1 MKEIHQLRAKAS
13 RMFFVAGVVVGLG
26 GCIGAPVVPPLGIVY
41 TDIDAPLTLAGE
53 TGTRRGESTVT
64 AWLGLISTGDGGVK
78 AAAAAGG
85 ITQVKRVDYE
95 YYNLIGIYQRYK
107 TVAYGD

>member
-1 MKEIHQLRAKAS
+1 MLRSRSIRAKAIQLAL
-13 RMFFVAGVVVGLG
+13 VAGLVAGLG
-26 GCIGAPVVPPLGIVY
+26 GCIGAPVVPPLGILY

-95 YYNLIGIYQRYK
+95 YYNFIGIYQRYK

>member
-1 MKEIHQLRAKAS
+1 
-13 RMFFVAGVVVGLG
+13 VAGSL
-26 GCIGAPVVPPLGIVY
+26 L
-41 TDIDAPLTLAGE
+41 D
-53 TGTRRGESTVT
+53 
-64 AWLGLISTGDGGVK
+64 GDGGVK
-78 AAAAAGG
+78 AAAANGG

>member
-1 MKEIHQLRAKAS
+1 MRLHRIRARGIKLALI
-13 RMFFVAGVVVGLG
+13 AGLVVGLG

-41 TDIDAPLTLAGE
+41 TDIDAPLTLAGD

-64 AWLGLISTGDGGVK
+64 AWLGLFSTGDGGVK
-78 AAAAAGG
+78 AAAANGG